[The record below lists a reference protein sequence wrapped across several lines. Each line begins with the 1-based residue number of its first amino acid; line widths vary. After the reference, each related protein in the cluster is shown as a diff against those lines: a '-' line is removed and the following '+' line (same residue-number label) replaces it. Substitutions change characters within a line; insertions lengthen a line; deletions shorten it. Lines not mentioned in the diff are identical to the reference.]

1 MYLLLSMNY
10 LNYFNEIT
18 QIISFEMGIK
28 LSLIYIKYYFQI
40 NITEPIFFVKILRR
54 VKLTEWR

>member
-40 NITEPIFFVKILRR
+40 NITEPNFFL
-54 VKLTEWR
+54 